1 MDINEATFW
10 NLNLCKYYIV
20 SEPSFPVSF
29 GFYVS
34 LPGYAGKGAELV
46 DLLDDNINLVLHNST
61 NSVIS

>member
-1 MDINEATFW
+1 MDINEAAFW

-34 LPGYAGKGAELV
+34 LPGYAGKGAELL
-46 DLLDDNINLVLHNST
+46 DL
-61 NSVIS
+61 